1 MLILVKA
8 SVFNVSIEREPEIAT
23 VIFIDLKLSELEK
36 PLTRLNLIN

>member
-1 MLILVKA
+1 
-8 SVFNVSIEREPEIAT
+8 